1 MATKTVYLVD
11 TAGLLAGTAQADESP
26 LQPGTWLLPAGA
38 VENPP
43 PEQYPADRWPRWI
56 GSGWVLATAPRSRSA
71 GL

>member
-11 TAGLLAGTAQADESP
+11 TAGLLAGTVQADESP

-38 VENPP
+38 VETPP
-43 PEQYPADRWPRWI
+43 PAEFPAGRWPRWI
-56 GSGWVLATAPRSRSA
+56 GSGWVLATAPPSRIK